1 MAIDE
6 RKLKEDFVFSGQGTA
21 SELTADLDQVAALD
35 EKIKQRIRLIRW
47 SALVVFVGMA
57 ILAVTAWPAFWA
69 LAVVLP
75 VGILIY
81 SAVAANRPVL
91 QDRVSFLRL
100 ILRTLG
106 QDTGQKGRLKVMMR
120 LRSTR
125 EKLTEGVNPA
135 KPSQKQK
142 LFRDTW
148 LTLDGRLSDGTS
160 IHESCID
167 LIRQR
172 LKKNARG
179 TVKTKERRIC
189 LLRVQLDYNSETY
202 GDATVIAGRLATPF
216 LLPGGAAIKVSSF
229 TPKALAMKAIVKG
242 DVTPTNL
249 LKVSEALLLGAYRI
263 LNLARRS
270 LAATGA
276 PR

>member
-1 MAIDE
+1 VPLA
-6 RKLKEDFVFSGQGTA
+6 KEFFSN
-21 SELTADLDQVAALD
+21 L
-35 EKIKQRIRLIRW
+35 
-47 SALVVFVGMA
+47 
-57 ILAVTAWPAFWA
+57 
-69 LAVVLP
+69 
-75 VGILIY
+75 
-81 SAVAANRPVL
+81 
-91 QDRVSFLRL
+91 
-100 ILRTLG
+100 
-106 QDTGQKGRLKVMMR
+106 
-120 LRSTR
+120 
-125 EKLTEGVNPA
+125 
-135 KPSQKQK
+135 
-142 LFRDTW
+142 
-148 LTLDGRLSDGTS
+148 LSDGTF

-179 TVKTKERRIC
+179 KVKTKERRIC

-202 GDATVIAGRLATPF
+202 GDATVVAGRLATPF
-216 LLPGGAAIKVSSF
+216 VLPGGAAIKVSNF